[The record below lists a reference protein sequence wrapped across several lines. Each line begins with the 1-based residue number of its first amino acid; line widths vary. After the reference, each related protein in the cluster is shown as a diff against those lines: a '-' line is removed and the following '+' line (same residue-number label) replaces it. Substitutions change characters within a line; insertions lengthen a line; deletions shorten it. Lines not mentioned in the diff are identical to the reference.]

1 MKDFSKIDKNFEV
14 VTEFDTSNITFYD
27 VCEAPFQV
35 HGLLT
40 PTEGTERFCRIP
52 KAVAERVSECVL
64 ALHANSAGGRV
75 RFRTNSKRIAI
86 MAKEGAIEAFPHF
99 AMTGSCGFDLYVE
112 NRYVN
117 TFKPPADN
125 AEGYSSII
133 ELPETLF
140 LDSSRETSDG
150 ISDVKSME
158 VSEDNKLLDI
168 TINFPLYTDVISLAV
183 GVEKGARVEEPL
195 PYKHEKPVVYY
206 GSSITQGGCASR
218 PGNAYESIISR
229 RLDCDFI
236 NLGFSGSA
244 KGERE
249 MAEYIADLAMEAF
262 VCDYDYNADTIEE
275 LRATHSVFV
284 EVIRQKQPNLPII
297 FVTKPQFYNDIDTEQ
312 RVEIIR
318 GTYEALLQ
326 KGDQNIYLI
335 DGGEMMRRHCDDCGT
350 VDGVHPNDH
359 GFVAMAK
366 GIGDVLEE
374 ILETKR

>member
-1 MKDFSKIDKNFEV
+1 MKDFSKIDKNFQV
-14 VTEFDTSNITFYD
+14 VTQFDTSDITFYD
-27 VCEAPFQV
+27 VCESPFQV

-40 PTEGTERFCRIP
+40 PTEGRERFRRMP
-52 KAVAERVSECVL
+52 KAVAERVSEGVL
-64 ALHANSAGGRV
+64 ALHANTAGGRV
-75 RFRTNSKRIAI
+75 RFRTNSKQIAI
-86 MAKEGAIEAFPHF
+86 MAKEGFVEAFPHF

-125 AEGYSSII
+125 TEGYNSIL
-133 ELPETLF
+133 ELPDTLF
-140 LDSSRETSDG
+140 LDSLKKTSDG
-150 ISDVKSME
+150 ISDVKPVE
-158 VSEDNKLLDI
+158 ASESDKLLDI
-168 TINFPLYTDVISLAV
+168 TINFPLYTDVVSLAV
-183 GVEKGARVEEPL
+183 GVEKGARVEAPL
-195 PYKHEKPVVYY
+195 PYRYENPVVYY

-249 MAEYIADLAMEAF
+249 MAEYIADLTMAAF
-262 VCDYDYNADTIEE
+262 VCDYDYNADTVEE
-275 LRATHSVFV
+275 LEATHSAFV
-284 EVIRQKQPNLPII
+284 KVIRQKQPNLPII
-297 FVTKPQFYNDIDTEQ
+297 LVTKPQFYSDAETVR

-318 GTYEALLQ
+318 ATYEALLQ
-326 KGDQNIYLI
+326 KGAQNIYLI
-335 DGGEMMRRHCDDCGT
+335 DGGEMMRTYCDDCGT

-366 GIGDVLEE
+366 GIGDVLES
-374 ILETKR
+374 LLMK